1 MKKVLYLVATFLMAT
16 FIFLPGNI
24 FAQDIVDVAALP
36 PGNVNEVINGDT
48 LAGGV
53 RAHPDRIYRLTRGS
67 VYQVTEAMN
76 INGDLHI
83 IATDGDG
90 RPPVLAPAI
99 LPDNSSIDHFFD
111 LIGKG
116 AKVDLNDVYILS
128 WRADG
133 AQLGW
138 SDGIRIYGDSLDFNL
153 KGCVFDGFSHTAL
166 QLSAQWCKMD
176 VQDCMF
182 RNNMHAN
189 SSWFGGGAFLS
200 DGGTAMD
207 TTKWINN
214 SFFCNNSYNWSI
226 RGFDTYALFEHNS
239 MVLGTVNPFL
249 IRQAPNLHIKNNL
262 FYAAHAMGGN
272 PTHVIDGWFLNYPD
286 TASSSIIRW
295 RGQDSVSYW
304 SKLWASTISGP
315 EAYVNEAVGVTSDM
329 LTADKRVFDVR
340 NNAYVF
346 PQKMVDFYNT
356 YNDTVATKDSI
367 TIPVYGEG
375 ENNGVQAYVTRKLVM
390 PTWMSDYTNW
400 TLDTL
405 LAGVSNI
412 TVSGNMDVD
421 PGFGSVVTDQLD
433 KLLDYVRRIAVN
445 ELDTTWYFG
454 DTHYPPTWPLPE
466 DLTYSNMSLQS
477 AGTDGYAVGD
487 LNWFPSQKAQWVLGV
502 ETISSNIPKD
512 FSLSDAYPNPFNPE
526 TKINFNLAKSA
537 NIKMIVYNLLGQK
550 IKTLVSQEMNAGTYS
565 VTWDGKDDFNKQ
577 VASGVYLFS
586 FQAESFRTTK
596 KVVLLK

>member
-1 MKKVLYLVATFLMAT
+1 MLCLFAAFLVAV
-16 FIFLPGNI
+16 FIFLPSNT

-53 RAHPDRIYRLTRGS
+53 RANPDRIYRLTRGS

-76 INGDLHI
+76 INGNLNI

-111 LIGKG
+111 FIGKG
-116 AKVDLNDVYILS
+116 AKVDINDVYILS

-153 KGCVFDGFSHTAL
+153 KGCIFDGFSHTAL

-189 SSWFGGGAFLS
+189 TSWFGGGAFLS

-207 TTKWINN
+207 TCKWINN

-226 RGFDTYALFEHNS
+226 RGYDKLAIFEHNS

-249 IRQAPNLHIKNNL
+249 IRQAPNLRIRNNL
-262 FYAAHAMGGN
+262 FYAVHAMGGN
-272 PTHVIDGWFLNYPD
+272 PEHVINGWFLNYPD
-286 TASSSIIRW
+286 TASSSIIRL

-304 SKLWASTISGP
+304 SKLWAGAISGP
-315 EAYVNEAVGVTSDM
+315 EAYENPDQGVTSDL
-329 LTADKRVFDVR
+329 LTPDMRVYDIR

-346 PQKMVDFYNT
+346 PQKMVDFYT
-356 YNDTVATKDSI
+356 AYNDTVQSMDSVVAPI
-367 TIPVYGEG
+367 YGSG
-375 ENNGVQAYVTRKLVM
+375 ENDNIAFPLTRKLIM

-405 LAGVSNI
+405 LAGVSDI
-412 TVSGNMDVD
+412 TVANNMEVD
-421 PGFGSVVTDQLD
+421 PGFGSSVTDQLD
-433 KLLDYVRRIAVN
+433 KLLDYVGRISTN
-445 ELDTTWYFG
+445 QLDTTWYYG
-454 DTHYPPTWPLPE
+454 NTHYPPAWPLTE
-466 DLTYSNMSLQS
+466 DLAYSNSSLQS

-487 LNWFPSQKAQWVLGV
+487 LNWFPSQKAQWLTGV
-502 ETISSNIPKD
+502 ETVSSQIPD
-512 FSLSDAYPNPFNPE
+512 EFYLSEAYPNPFNPE
-526 TKINFNLAKSA
+526 TKINFNIAKGS
-537 NIKMIVYNLLGQK
+537 NVKIVVYNILGQA
-550 IKTLVSQEMNAGTYS
+550 IRTLVNQELNAGSYTT
-565 VTWDGKDDFNKQ
+565 TWNGTDNSGNQ
-577 VASGVYLFS
+577 VASGIYLFS
-586 FQAESFRTTK
+586 LEAQSFKTTK
-596 KVVLLK
+596 KVMLLK